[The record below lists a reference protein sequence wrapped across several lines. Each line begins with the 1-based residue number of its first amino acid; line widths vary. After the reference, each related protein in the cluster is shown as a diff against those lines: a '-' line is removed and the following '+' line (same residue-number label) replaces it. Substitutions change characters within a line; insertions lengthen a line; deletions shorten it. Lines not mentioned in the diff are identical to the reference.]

1 MAICETCIHDE
12 VCGLEGH
19 LDEAL
24 TFCDNKAT
32 DVQPIRYGKWKY
44 YKNNGIMYVFECTNC
59 KQKILLHLEEL
70 NRDDEPQNYNFC
82 PHCGADMR
90 EPIKG

>member
-1 MAICETCIHDE
+1 MAMCENCIHDE

-32 DVQPIRYGKWKY
+32 DVQLVKRGKWFHI
-44 YKNNGIMYVFECTNC
+44 NNEGFIYCSECNHEAYWDTDYG
-59 KQKILLHLEEL
+59 QQLF
-70 NRDDEPQNYNFC
+70 DYC
-82 PHCGADMR
+82 PYCGAKMT
-90 EPIKG
+90 KQ